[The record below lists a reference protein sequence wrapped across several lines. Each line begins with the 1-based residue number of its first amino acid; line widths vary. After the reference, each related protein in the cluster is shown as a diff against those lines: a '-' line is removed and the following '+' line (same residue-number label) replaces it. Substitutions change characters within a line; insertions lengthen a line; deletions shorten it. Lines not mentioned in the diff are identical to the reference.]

1 MGVALLRL
9 PVSPPVSPAKTG
21 VHVPSTLRLSQ
32 WLAGGPTPSP
42 RRKPGSTSLRVGGGV
57 DSGFRRNDGWGWPY
71 SVSPSA
77 LPSPRRKPG
86 STSPPRFGYLSG
98 SPAAQLR
105 LPGESRGPRPW
116 GGWGAAWFPASA
128 GMTEG
133 GGPTPSPRQPSRL
146 PGFRRGP
153 RPFHASAVS
162 VVHRRPNS
170 VSPAKAGVHVPG
182 GLGGGV
188 VSGFRRNDGRGWPY
202 SVSPAKA
209 GVHVPSTLR
218 LSQRFTGGPTPS
230 PRRKPGSTSLG
241 GWGRRGF
248 RLSPE

>member
-1 MGVALLRL
+1 M
-9 PVSPPVSPAKTG
+9 TG
-21 VHVPSTLRLSQ
+21 G
-32 WLAGGPTPSP
+32 GGPTPSP
-42 RRKPGSTSLRVGGGV
+42 RQPSRLPGESRGPRPLHASAISVVHRRPNSVSPAKAGVHVPGGLGGGV
-57 DSGFRRNDGWGWPY
+57 VSGFRRNDGRGWPY

-86 STSPPRFGYLSG
+86 STSL
-98 SPAAQLR
+98 
-105 LPGESRGPRPW
+105 

-218 LSQRFTGGPTPS
+218 LSQWFIGGPTPS